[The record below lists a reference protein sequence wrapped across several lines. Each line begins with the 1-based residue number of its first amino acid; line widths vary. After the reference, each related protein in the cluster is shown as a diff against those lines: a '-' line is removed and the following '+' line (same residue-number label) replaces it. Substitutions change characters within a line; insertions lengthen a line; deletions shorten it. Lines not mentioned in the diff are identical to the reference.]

1 MLAGP
6 IGIALLLPWRQST
19 DRAGQHY
26 ALSTVS
32 GNGFRLLVTQSLRD
46 MNSLT
51 VTGFH
56 ARRGAIGAEPS
67 FVSGKVST
75 MITNEVS
82 DGLAGILRTA
92 IVELVRRDGP
102 DLSARQLGVFLT
114 CYLETEAQTVRG
126 LAAKLGVSKPAIT
139 RALDRLSEFDLVR
152 RKTDPL
158 DRRSVLVQRTATGM
172 AFLRELRTILR
183 DAASAMRIT
192 AEPAQARPRSSEVRA
207 STH

>member
-1 MLAGP
+1 MRVDACEGHP
-6 IGIALLLPWRQST
+6 
-19 DRAGQHY
+19 
-26 ALSTVS
+26 
-32 GNGFRLLVTQSLRD
+32 LVTRHESAEYETLRWITAAW
-46 MNSLT
+46 SGGGRRI
-51 VTGFH
+51 GFMK
-56 ARRGAIGAEPS
+56 GLN
-67 FVSGKVST
+67 

-114 CYLETEAQTVRG
+114 CYLESEAQTVRG

-172 AFLRELRTILR
+172 AFLREMRTILR
-183 DAASAMRIT
+183 DAATANRIS
-192 AEPAQARPRSSEVRA
+192 AEPAAASRQRTGTEVRA
-207 STH
+207 H

>member
-1 MLAGP
+1 
-6 IGIALLLPWRQST
+6 
-19 DRAGQHY
+19 
-26 ALSTVS
+26 
-32 GNGFRLLVTQSLRD
+32 
-46 MNSLT
+46 
-51 VTGFH
+51 
-56 ARRGAIGAEPS
+56 
-67 FVSGKVST
+67 

-114 CYLETEAQTVRG
+114 CYLDSEAQTVRG
-126 LAAKLGVSKPAIT
+126 LAAKLAVSKPAIT

-172 AFLRELRTILR
+172 AFMRELRIILR
-183 DAASAMRIT
+183 DAATTMRISL
-192 AEPAQARPRSSEVRA
+192 EPASAGRQRTGSEARA
-207 STH
+207 AAH